1 MPDKVILIIEDDLHI
16 GGLVAQVLR
25 EAGYR
30 PELVRDVHTAR
41 AEAARGTRPAAVI
54 SDLMVAGSAGPAK
67 LAAELGGLFPGTPLT
82 LMTGVPPKRRAA
94 LGVKHD
100 RIIEKPFELEALL
113 TAAGAMLGPASG
125 RRSRGRRRS
134 RPRPRRRLAA
144 ATVPASPWPS
154 ATSTACTAA

>member
-1 MPDKVILIIEDDLHI
+1 MAGEVILIIEDDVHI

-30 PELVRDVHTAR
+30 PELVRDVQAAR

-54 SDLMVAGSAGPAK
+54 SDLMVAGSAGPAR
-67 LAAELGGLFPGTPLT
+67 LAGELGLLFPGAPLT

-113 TAAGAMLGPASG
+113 EAVGAMLGRAS
-125 RRSRGRRRS
+125 
-134 RPRPRRRLAA
+134 
-144 ATVPASPWPS
+144 
-154 ATSTACTAA
+154 